1 LQYDIGHSATNMF
14 TVEAEAAQ
22 AQSIGGET
30 LKDTSLCSSSE
41 TLPTNPNFDKDE
53 EASTGVEPCV
63 DEEAISSQVQRAS
76 LSPEISTTP
85 PIPDPLESPKYAKI
99 RYTIFTIYHRL
110 FSIVFLANLAVFI
123 AVVIKDRTLT
133 DYVNAAAANLLGV
146 GLARQPLMVNFIFK
160 CACCLPTSA
169 PLRLR
174 RLAAKI
180 FHYGGIHSGCG
191 VAAVMWYIAFVGIL
205 TKDATTSAT
214 ARLASPAILVIAWL
228 ILALLL
234 AIVIAAYPTF
244 RFKRHDYFELTHRF
258 SGWLTIALFWPLL
271 LLYVDKTRQAEHQ
284 SFGITLFKLPAFW
297 ILVFLTLSIIH
308 PWIYLRKV
316 PVTPEY
322 ISPYA
327 IRLHFNFTTI
337 KFGQAFAIS
346 KHPLRDWHGFAQFR
360 DLEGPDK
367 FSCLVSKAGDWTSD
381 CIARPPTH
389 VWKRGVPA
397 FGVGYVMKMF
407 RSFIMVTTGSGIGP
421 CLSFLALEDR
431 PPLRV
436 IWQTRSPLKTYG
448 QGVLDSVKVLDP
460 DPIVLDTTT
469 TGRQDMFPMVWD
481 LIKKFKPEAVLV
493 VSNPV
498 FTRKMVFDLESRG
511 VPAYGPIFDS

>member
-1 LQYDIGHSATNMF
+1 MSRA
-14 TVEAEAAQ
+14 EAEAEATRP
-22 AQSIGGET
+22 QSIGGVTLASTSLRSSAET
-30 LKDTSLCSSSE
+30 LLTHQNIVE
-41 TLPTNPNFDKDE
+41 DE
-53 EASTGVEPCV
+53 EANIGLRPSVNEK
-63 DEEAISSQVQRAS
+63 AIFSDVQPVSLNSVAS
-76 LSPEISTTP
+76 ESPP
-85 PIPDPLESPKYAKI
+85 FADPLESPRYATV
-99 RYTIFTIYHRL
+99 RYTILTVYRRL
-110 FSIVFLANLAVFI
+110 FSMVFLANLAVFI
-123 AVVIKDRTLT
+123 VVVIKDRTLT
-133 DYVNAAAANLLGV
+133 DYVNAAAVNLLGV
-146 GLARQPLMVNFIFK
+146 GLARQPLMVNLMFK

-180 FHYGGIHSGCG
+180 FHYGGVHSGCG

-205 TKDATTSAT
+205 TKEATTSAT
-214 ARLASPAILVIAWL
+214 AQLISPAIVVIAWL
-228 ILALLL
+228 IMVLLL
-234 AIVIAAYPTF
+234 AIVIAAYPSF

-258 SGWLTIALFWPLL
+258 SGWLAIALFWPLL
-271 LLYVDKTRQAEHQ
+271 LLYVDKVQQAEHQ
-284 SFGITLFKLPAFW
+284 SYGIMLVKLPAFW

-308 PWIYLRKV
+308 PWLYLRKV
-316 PVTPEY
+316 PITPEY

-327 IRLHFNFTTI
+327 IRLHFDFTTI

-360 DLEGPDK
+360 DLEGPHK

-381 CIARPPTH
+381 CITRPPTH

-421 CLSFLALEDR
+421 CLSFLALKDR

-448 QGVLDSVKVLDP
+448 KGVLDSVKVLDP

-469 TGRQDMFPMVWD
+469 TGRQDMFPMVLD
-481 LIKKFKPEAVLV
+481 LVRTFKAEAVLV
-493 VSNPV
+493 ISNPV

>member
-1 LQYDIGHSATNMF
+1 MF
-14 TVEAEAAQ
+14 TVEAEAAR
-22 AQSIGGET
+22 AQSTGGAT
-30 LKDTSLCSSSE
+30 WLDTSLSSSAE
-41 TLPTNPNFDKDE
+41 TLSASPALNKDE
-53 EASTGVEPCV
+53 EAIIGIEPGVE
-63 DEEAISSQVQRAS
+63 EKATSSQVQQAS
-76 LSPEISTTP
+76 LRLANSTTP
-85 PIPDPLESPKYAKI
+85 PNPRPLESPRYAKL
-99 RYTIFTIYHRL
+99 RYAVFTIYRRL
-110 FSIVFLANLAVFI
+110 FSIVFIANLAVFL

-146 GLARQPLMVNFIFK
+146 GLARQPLVVNFMFK

-205 TKDATTSAT
+205 TKEATTPAT
-214 ARLASPAILVIAWL
+214 ALLVSPAIVVLAWL
-228 ILALLL
+228 IMVLLL
-234 AIVIAAYPTF
+234 AIIIAAYPTF

-258 SGWLTIALFWPLL
+258 SGWLAVALFWPLL
-271 LLYVDKTRQAEHQ
+271 LLYVEKARQAERQ
-284 SFGITLFKLPAFW
+284 GYGITLIKLPAFW
-297 ILVFLTLSIIH
+297 ILVFLTVSIIH
-308 PWIYLRKV
+308 PWLYLRRV

-360 DLEGPDK
+360 DLEGPGK

-421 CLSFLALEDR
+421 CLSFLALDNR

-460 DPIVLDTTT
+460 DPIVLDTTQ
-469 TGRQDMFPMVWD
+469 TGRHDMLPMVLD
-481 LIKKFKPEAVLV
+481 LAKTFKAEAVLV
-493 VSNPV
+493 ISNPV

>member
-1 LQYDIGHSATNMF
+1 MS
-14 TVEAEAAQ
+14 TVEAEAARP
-22 AQSIGGET
+22 QSIGEASLGGTSSYSSADT
-30 LKDTSLCSSSE
+30 LSASPALGM
-41 TLPTNPNFDKDE
+41 DE
-53 EASTGVEPCV
+53 EATIGLEPFIK
-63 DEEAISSQVQRAS
+63 EKAIPLQVQQA
-76 LSPEISTTP
+76 LLGPTDSTTP
-85 PIPDPLESPKYAKI
+85 PDPGELASPLYAKV
-99 RYTIFTIYHRL
+99 RYTIFTIYRRL
-110 FSIVFLANLAVFI
+110 FSIVFLANFAVFI

-133 DYVNAAAANLLGV
+133 DYVNAAAANLPGV
-146 GLARQPLMVNFIFK
+146 GLSRQPLVVNLMFK
-160 CACCLPTSA
+160 CACAIPSSA

-180 FHYGGIHSGCG
+180 FHYGGVHSGCG
-191 VAAVMWYIAFVGIL
+191 VAAVMWYIAFVAIL
-205 TKDATTSAT
+205 TKEATTSPT
-214 ARLASPAILVIAWL
+214 AQLASPAIVVLAWL
-228 ILALLL
+228 ILLLLL
-234 AIVIAAYPTF
+234 AIVLAAYPAF

-258 SGWLTIALFWPLL
+258 SGWLAIALFWPLL
-271 LLYVDKTRQAEHQ
+271 LLYVEKARQAEHQ
-284 SFGITLFKLPAFW
+284 SFGITLAKLPAFW

-308 PWIYLRKV
+308 PWLYLRKV
-316 PVTPEY
+316 PVNPEY

-360 DLEGPDK
+360 DIEGPDK

-389 VWKRGVPA
+389 VWKRGIPA

-421 CLSFLALEDR
+421 CLSFLALENR

-436 IWQTRSPLKTYG
+436 IWQTRSPLQTYG
-448 QGVLDSVKVLDP
+448 KGVLDSVKVLDP
-460 DPIVLDTTT
+460 DPIVLDTTK
-469 TGRQDMFPMVWD
+469 TGRQDMFPMVLD
-481 LIKKFKPEAVLV
+481 LVKKFKAEAVLV
-493 VSNPV
+493 ISNPI

>member
-1 LQYDIGHSATNMF
+1 MAT
-14 TVEAEAAQ
+14 TEAEANRPA
-22 AQSIGGET
+22 SIGGATLADTSPCSSTET
-30 LKDTSLCSSSE
+30 LSTRA
-41 TLPTNPNFDKDE
+41 NANRDE
-53 EASTGVEPCV
+53 EATVGLERYLDEKTTLTELQQRSSTP
-63 DEEAISSQVQRAS
+63 AIST
-76 LSPEISTTP
+76 SPP
-85 PIPDPLESPKYAKI
+85 VPDPLESPRYAKI
-99 RYTIFTIYHRL
+99 RFAIFTIYRRL
-110 FSIVFLANLAVFI
+110 FSIVFLANLAVFV
-123 AVVIKDRTLT
+123 AVVIRDRTLT

-146 GLARQPLMVNFIFK
+146 GLARQPLMVNVMFK
-160 CACCLPTSA
+160 CACSLPRSA

-180 FHYGGIHSGCG
+180 FHYGGVHSGCG
-191 VAAVMWYIAFVGIL
+191 VSAVLWYVAFVGIL
-205 TKDATTSAT
+205 TKQATSPAT
-214 ARLASPAILVIAWL
+214 APLASPTIVVLAWL
-228 ILALLL
+228 IMLLLL

-258 SGWLTIALFWPLL
+258 SGWLAIALFWPLL
-271 LLYVDKTRQAEHQ
+271 LLYVDKARRAEHQ
-284 SFGITLFKLPAFW
+284 SFGITLAKLPAFW

-308 PWIYLRKV
+308 PWLYLRKV

-327 IRLHFNFTTI
+327 IRLHFDFTTI
-337 KFGQAFAIS
+337 QFGQAFAIS

-360 DLEGPDK
+360 DLQGPHR

-407 RSFIMVTTGSGIGP
+407 RSFVMVTTGSGIGP

-436 IWQTRSPLKTYG
+436 IWQTKSPLQTYG

-460 DPIVLDTTT
+460 DPIVLDTTQ
-469 TGRQDMFPMVWD
+469 TGRQDMFPIVLD
-481 LIKKFKPEAVLV
+481 LVRTFQAEAVLV

>member
-1 LQYDIGHSATNMF
+1 MC
-14 TVEAEAAQ
+14 TVESGAARPQSVGEA
-22 AQSIGGET
+22 T
-30 LKDTSLCSSSE
+30 LRESSSYSVAD
-41 TLPTNPNFDKDE
+41 TLS
-53 EASTGVEPCV
+53 ASPAFSV
-63 DEEAISSQVQRAS
+63 DEEATIGLEPFIKEKATSSQVQQAS
-76 LSPEISTTP
+76 LGPTDSTTP
-85 PIPDPLESPKYAKI
+85 PNPGELASPRYAKV
-99 RYTIFTIYHRL
+99 RYTIFTIYRRL
-110 FSIVFLANLAVFI
+110 FSIVFLVNFAVFI

-146 GLARQPLMVNFIFK
+146 GLARQPLVVNLMFK
-160 CACCLPTSA
+160 CACAMPSSA

-174 RLAAKI
+174 RIAAKI
-180 FHYGGIHSGCG
+180 FHYGGVHSGCG
-191 VAAVMWYIAFVGIL
+191 VAAVMWYIAFVAIL
-205 TKDATTSAT
+205 TKEATTSAT
-214 ARLASPAILVIAWL
+214 AQLASPAIVVLAWL
-228 ILALLL
+228 ILLLLL
-234 AIVIAAYPTF
+234 AIVIAAYPAF

-258 SGWLTIALFWPLL
+258 SGWLAIALFWPLL
-271 LLYVDKTRQAEHQ
+271 LLYVERARQAEHQ
-284 SFGITLFKLPAFW
+284 SFGITLVKLPAFW

-308 PWIYLRKV
+308 PWLYLRKV
-316 PVTPEY
+316 PVNPEY

-346 KHPLRDWHGFAQFR
+346 KNPLRDWHGFAQFR
-360 DLEGPDK
+360 DIEGPDK

-389 VWKRGVPA
+389 VWKRGIPA

-421 CLSFLALEDR
+421 CLSFLALENR

-436 IWQTRSPLKTYG
+436 IWQTRSPLETYG
-448 QGVLDSVKVLDP
+448 KGVLDSVKVLDP
-460 DPIVLDTTT
+460 NPIVLDTTK
-469 TGRQDMFPMVWD
+469 TGRHDMFPMVLD
-481 LIKKFKPEAVLV
+481 LVKKFKAEAVLV
-493 VSNPV
+493 ISNPI

>member
-1 LQYDIGHSATNMF
+1 MF
-14 TVEAEAAQ
+14 IVEAQTALAP
-22 AQSIGGET
+22 SIGGSTLAQPSPSSSLET
-30 LKDTSLCSSSE
+30 LSAGPAIE
-41 TLPTNPNFDKDE
+41 RDE
-53 EASTGVEPCV
+53 EETIELEPCV
-63 DEEAISSQVQRAS
+63 NAKALYAETKQGLLSSVT
-76 LSPEISTTP
+76 STTP
-85 PIPDPLESPKYAKI
+85 PTPDPLESPRYAI
-99 RYTIFTIYHRL
+99 LRYTIFTIYRRL
-110 FSIVFLANLAVFI
+110 FSIVFVANLAVFI
-123 AVVIKDRTLT
+123 VVIIKDRTLT

-146 GLARQPLMVNFIFK
+146 GFARQPLVVNLMFK
-160 CACCLPTSA
+160 CSCSLPRSA

-180 FHYGGIHSGCG
+180 FHYGGVHSGCG
-191 VAAVMWYIAFVGIL
+191 VAAVMWYVAFVGML
-205 TKDATTSAT
+205 TKEATSPAT
-214 ARLASPAILVIAWL
+214 AQLVSPAILVLAWL
-228 ILALLL
+228 IMLLLL

-258 SGWLTIALFWPLL
+258 SGWLAIALFWPLI
-271 LLYVDKTRQAEHQ
+271 LLYVDKARKVKHQ
-284 SFGITLFKLPAFW
+284 GFGITLIEMPAFW
-297 ILVFLTLSIIH
+297 ITGLLTLSIIH
-308 PWIYLRKV
+308 PWLYLRKV

-327 IRLHFNFTTI
+327 IRLHFDFMAI

-360 DLEGPDK
+360 DIEGPHE

-381 CIARPPTH
+381 CIAHPPAH

-436 IWQTRSPLKTYG
+436 IWQTREPLKTYG

-460 DPIVLDTTT
+460 DPIVLDTTK
-469 TGRQDMFPMVWD
+469 TGRQDMFPMVMD
-481 LIKKFKPEAVLV
+481 LVKTFKPEAVLV
-493 VSNPV
+493 ISNPV

>member
-1 LQYDIGHSATNMF
+1 MC
-14 TVEAEAAQ
+14 TVESGAARPQSVGEA
-22 AQSIGGET
+22 T
-30 LKDTSLCSSSE
+30 LRESSSYSVAD
-41 TLPTNPNFDKDE
+41 TLSASPALSMDE
-53 EASTGVEPCV
+53 EATIGLEPFIK
-63 DEEAISSQVQRAS
+63 EKATSSQVQQAS
-76 LSPEISTTP
+76 LGPTDSTTP
-85 PIPDPLESPKYAKI
+85 PNPGELASPRYAKV
-99 RYTIFTIYHRL
+99 RYTIFTIYRRL
-110 FSIVFLANLAVFI
+110 FSIVFLVNFAVFI

-146 GLARQPLMVNFIFK
+146 GLARQPLVVNLMFK
-160 CACCLPTSA
+160 CACAMPSSA

-174 RLAAKI
+174 RIAAKI
-180 FHYGGIHSGCG
+180 FHYGGVHSGCG
-191 VAAVMWYIAFVGIL
+191 VAAVMWYIAFVAIL
-205 TKDATTSAT
+205 TKEATTSAT
-214 ARLASPAILVIAWL
+214 AQLASPAIVVLAWL
-228 ILALLL
+228 ILLLLL
-234 AIVIAAYPTF
+234 AIVIAAYPAF

-258 SGWLTIALFWPLL
+258 SGWLAIALFWPLL
-271 LLYVDKTRQAEHQ
+271 LLYVERARQAEHQ
-284 SFGITLFKLPAFW
+284 SFGITLVKLPAFW

-308 PWIYLRKV
+308 PWLYLRKV
-316 PVTPEY
+316 PVNPEY

-346 KHPLRDWHGFAQFR
+346 KNPLRDWHGFAQFR
-360 DLEGPDK
+360 DIEGPDK

-389 VWKRGVPA
+389 VWKRGIPA

-421 CLSFLALEDR
+421 CLSFLALENR

-436 IWQTRSPLKTYG
+436 IWQTRSPLETYG
-448 QGVLDSVKVLDP
+448 KGVLDSVKVLDP
-460 DPIVLDTTT
+460 NPIVLDTTK
-469 TGRQDMFPMVWD
+469 TGRQDMFPMVLD
-481 LIKKFKPEAVLV
+481 LVKKFKAEAVLV
-493 VSNPV
+493 ISNPI

>member
-1 LQYDIGHSATNMF
+1 MSTI
-14 TVEAEAAQ
+14 EAETAR
-22 AQSIGGET
+22 AQSIGGATLADRSSCSSAET
-30 LKDTSLCSSSE
+30 LS
-41 TLPTNPNFDKDE
+41 PNTNLSKDE
-53 EASTGVEPCV
+53 EAAIGLQPCV
-63 DEEAISSQVQRAS
+63 EEKAMSSQVQRAS
-76 LSPEISTTP
+76 PSAALFTAT
-85 PIPDPLESPKYAKI
+85 PIPDPLESPRYAKV
-99 RYTIFTIYHRL
+99 RYTIFTIYRRL
-110 FSIVFLANLAVFI
+110 FSIVFLANLAVFLFV
-123 AVVIKDRTLT
+123 ATKDRTLT
-133 DYVNAAAANLLGV
+133 DYVNAAAANLLGL
-146 GLARQPLMVNFIFK
+146 GLARQPLMLNLMFK
-160 CACCLPTSA
+160 LACCLPISA
-169 PLRLR
+169 PLPLR

-191 VAAVMWYIAFVGIL
+191 VAAVMWYTAFVGIL
-205 TKDATTSAT
+205 TKEATTPAT
-214 ARLASPAILVIAWL
+214 AQLVSPAIVVIAWL
-228 ILALLL
+228 IMSLLL

-258 SGWLTIALFWPLL
+258 SGWLAIALIWPLL
-271 LLYVDKTRQAEHQ
+271 VLFVEKARHAEHQ
-284 SFGITLFKLPAFW
+284 SFGIALVKLPAFW
-297 ILVFLTLSIIH
+297 ILVLLTLSIIH
-308 PWIYLRKV
+308 PWLYLRKV
-316 PVTPEY
+316 PITPEY

-327 IRLHFNFTTI
+327 IRLHFDFTTI

-360 DLEGPDK
+360 DLQGPHK

-389 VWKRGVPA
+389 VWKRGIPA

-407 RSFIMVTTGSGIGP
+407 RSFIIVTTGSGIGP
-421 CLSFLALEDR
+421 CLSLLALEDR

-460 DPIVLDTTT
+460 DPIILDTTT
-469 TGRQDMFPMVWD
+469 TGRQDMFPMVLD
-481 LIKKFKPEAVLV
+481 LVRKFKAEAVLV

-511 VPAYGPIFDS
+511 MPAYGPIFDS